1 MKKATEAGLNQKQ
14 AAAFAASNVDTADS
28 EIQTALDAAFKA
40 AVAEAKGGVYAEGFD
55 EQKNQVSQS
64 SESREVLTPSGK
76 TTTWQTTTVSS
87 VQKAYNQ
94 DYSVVVGNGTVTKT
108 NDSYNGTQTDTTFA
122 VSKVAGYATPDKA
135 VPTTGSAE
143 YQGKAFSK
151 EGSGDLNYTVNF
163 DKRTGSGRITDIAET
178 GRIDL
183 AEGKLGKVG
192 IGGKT
197 VTGVS
202 AAASAENGSK
212 GTYRLG
218 LFGKAAEEIAGSAKL
233 PESEI
238 GFGGKRGDFISR
250 EETER
255 LEKRKAELNKNATE
269 GGLTATQAKDYA
281 EKYLKQDDAAAQAAL
296 KELVTEKAY
305 QDGLAAAKEEKA
317 KLDIYPAVDV
327 NSYAVDAKQRHF
339 VNQDFTNVND
349 DGEVTRFN
357 GSSYIYQQP
366 FSVVLSQFVQEDIR
380 NNQDLSPEHQRS
392 SSYIAGFATPENALP
407 TIGTA
412 VYKGLALKAPWEGVF
427 TYKVNFDKRTGSGSI
442 AGIEDAKMISL
453 AEGNIGKVNMQG
465 KEIIGINGTA
475 DVTSKSTLYK
485 LTNGSYTLGFFGSA
499 AQEVAGTVRF
509 DHSVKSGLTQDG
521 KFEIGFGGQRGE
533 IKK

>member
-40 AVAEAKGGVYAEGFD
+40 AVAEAKGGVYAKGFD
-55 EQKNQVSQS
+55 EQKNKVSQS

-94 DYSVVVGNGTVTKT
+94 DYSVVVGNGTVTET

-269 GGLTATQAKDYA
+269 GGLTAAQAKDYA

-327 NSYAVDAKQRHF
+327 NSYAVNAKQGRW
-339 VNQDFTNVND
+339 VTQDFTNVND
-349 DGEVTRFN
+349 DGELTRFR
-357 GSSYIYQQP
+357 GASYIYQQP
-366 FSVVLSQFVQEDIR
+366 FSVVLSQLVQEDIR
-380 NNQDLSPEHQRS
+380 NNQDLSPEYHRIN
-392 SSYIAGFATPENALP
+392 SYIAGFATPENALP

-412 VYKGLALKAPWEGVF
+412 VYKGLALKTPWEGVF

-442 AGIEDAKMISL
+442 AGIENATMISL

-475 DVTSKSTLYK
+475 DVTSKSALHEF
-485 LTNGSYTLGFFGSA
+485 TNGSYALGFFGSA

-509 DHSVKSGLTQDG
+509 DPSGKVDLTKDG

>member
-28 EIQTALDAAFKA
+28 EIQTALDAAFEA

-94 DYSVVVGNGTVTKT
+94 DYSVVVGNGTVTET

-269 GGLTATQAKDYA
+269 GGLTAAQAKDYA
-281 EKYLKQDDAAAQAAL
+281 EKYLKQDDAAAQAELGRLIKQANYNKGLEEAQKAISAL
-296 KELVTEKAY
+296 DTYPVKSLDEYKADPEKLHYIFAY
-305 QDGLAAAKEEKA
+305 AEDYSGNKML
-317 KLDIYPAVDV
+317 Y
-327 NSYAVDAKQRHF
+327 R
-339 VNQDFTNVND
+339 
-349 DGEVTRFN
+349 
-357 GSSYIYQQP
+357 QP
-366 FSVVLSQFVQEDIR
+366 FSVVLSNVVNKDKDKEYWG
-380 NNQDLSPEHQRS
+380 NTHVYHQ
-392 SSYIAGFATPENALP
+392 IAGYATPEKLLP
-407 TIGTA
+407 TLGTA
-412 VYKGLALKAPWEGVF
+412 TYAGKAIMQPDDG
-427 TYKVNFDKRTGSGSI
+427 KVSYVVDFGKRTGSGEITGIDNFGKITLQEGSI
-442 AGIEDAKMISL
+442 AKVSLQNKQMMGISS
-453 AEGNIGKVNMQG
+453 
-465 KEIIGINGTA
+465 TA
-475 DVTSKSTLYK
+475 VSEKDYWQNTP
-485 LTNGSYTLGFFGSA
+485 LTGSYILGFFGSE
-499 AQEVAGTVRF
+499 AQEIGGLVEF
-509 DHSVKSGLTQDG
+509 ESVYKGYSNQTSG
-521 KFEIGFGGQRGE
+521 KKEIGFGGQRGE

>member
-14 AAAFAASNVDTADS
+14 AAAFAAANMDTADS
-28 EIQTALDAAFKA
+28 EIQTALDAAFKQV
-40 AVAEAKGGVYAEGFD
+40 VAEAKGGTYAEGFD
-55 EQKNQVSQS
+55 EKQS
-64 SESREVLTPSGK
+64 ETRNNPEPWDSDWGK
-76 TTTWQTTTVSS
+76 EITTTS
-87 VQKAYNQ
+87 VQKTYNQ
-94 DYSVVVGNGTVTKT
+94 DYSVVVGKGKTVKT
-108 NDSYNGTQTDTTFA
+108 NSWGQDPEIESTFA
-122 VSKVAGYATPDKA
+122 IEKVAGYATPDKA

-163 DKRTGSGRITDIAET
+163 DKRTGSGSITDIAET

-183 AEGKLGKVG
+183 AEGKLGKVSVG
-192 IGGKT
+192 DKT
-197 VTGVS
+197 VTGIS
-202 AAASAENGSK
+202 AAASAKNGSK

-269 GGLTATQAKDYA
+269 GGLTAAQAKDYA

-327 NSYAVDAKQRHF
+327 NSYAVNAIKGHW

-349 DGEVTRFN
+349 DGEVTRFR

-366 FSVVLSQFVQEDIR
+366 FSVVLSQNVGEDIR
-380 NNQDLSPEHQRS
+380 NNQNLSPEYNRI

-412 VYKGLALKAPWEGVF
+412 VYKGLALKTPWEGVF

-442 AGIEDAKMISL
+442 AGITYAKMISL

-465 KEIIGINGTA
+465 KEMMGISSTA
-475 DVTSKSTLYK
+475 KVTSKDGSYFS
-485 LTNGSYTLGFFGSA
+485 NGSYTLGFFGSA

-509 DHSVKSGLTQDG
+509 DTSDKVDITKDG

>member
-1 MKKATEAGLNQKQ
+1 
-14 AAAFAASNVDTADS
+14 
-28 EIQTALDAAFKA
+28 
-40 AVAEAKGGVYAEGFD
+40 
-55 EQKNQVSQS
+55 
-64 SESREVLTPSGK
+64 
-76 TTTWQTTTVSS
+76 
-87 VQKAYNQ
+87 
-94 DYSVVVGNGTVTKT
+94 
-108 NDSYNGTQTDTTFA
+108 
-122 VSKVAGYATPDKA
+122 
-135 VPTTGSAE
+135 
-143 YQGKAFSK
+143 
-151 EGSGDLNYTVNF
+151 
-163 DKRTGSGRITDIAET
+163 
-178 GRIDL
+178 
-183 AEGKLGKVG
+183 
-192 IGGKT
+192 
-197 VTGVS
+197 
-202 AAASAENGSK
+202 
-212 GTYRLG
+212 
-218 LFGKAAEEIAGSAKL
+218 
-233 PESEI
+233 
-238 GFGGKRGDFISR
+238 
-250 EETER
+250 
-255 LEKRKAELNKNATE
+255 
-269 GGLTATQAKDYA
+269 
-281 EKYLKQDDAAAQAAL
+281 
-296 KELVTEKAY
+296 VTEKAY

-509 DHSVKSGLTQDG
+509 DSSFKSGLTKDG

>member
-40 AVAEAKGGVYAEGFD
+40 AVAEAKGGEYAEGFD

-64 SESREVLTPSGK
+64 SKYQEVLTPSGK

-108 NDSYNGTQTDTTFA
+108 NDRYNGTQTDTTFA
-122 VSKVAGYATPDKA
+122 VSKVAGFATPDKA

-163 DKRTGSGRITDIAET
+163 DKRTGSGRIIDIAET

-269 GGLTATQAKDYA
+269 GGLTAAQAKDYA
-281 EKYLKQDDAAAQAAL
+281 EKYLKQDDAAAQAELGRLIKQANYNKGLEEAQKAISAL
-296 KELVTEKAY
+296 DTYPVKSLDEYKADPEKLHYILAY
-305 QDGLAAAKEEKA
+305 AENYSGNK
-317 KLDIYPAVDV
+317 KLY
-327 NSYAVDAKQRHF
+327 R
-339 VNQDFTNVND
+339 
-349 DGEVTRFN
+349 
-357 GSSYIYQQP
+357 QP
-366 FSVVLSQFVQEDIR
+366 FSVVLSNVVEKDK
-380 NNQDLSPEHQRS
+380 DKKYDWDKTHVYHQ
-392 SSYIAGFATPENALP
+392 IAGYATPEKLLP
-407 TIGTA
+407 TLGAATYA
-412 VYKGLALKAPWEGVF
+412 GKAIMQPYDG
-427 TYKVNFDKRTGSGSI
+427 KVSYVVDFGKRTGSGEITGLDDFGKITLQEGSI
-442 AGIEDAKMISL
+442 AKVSLQNKQMMGISS
-453 AEGNIGKVNMQG
+453 
-465 KEIIGINGTA
+465 TA
-475 DVTSKSTLYK
+475 VSEKDYWQNTP
-485 LTNGSYTLGFFGSA
+485 LTGSYILGFFGSE
-499 AQEVAGTVRF
+499 AQEIGGLVEF
-509 DHSVKSGLTQDG
+509 ESVYKGYSNQTSG
-521 KFEIGFGGQRGE
+521 KKEIGFGGQRGE

>member
-28 EIQTALDAAFKA
+28 EIQTALDAAFEA
-40 AVAEAKGGVYAEGFD
+40 AVAEAKGGAYAEGFD

-192 IGGKT
+192 IGGKI

-317 KLDIYPAVDV
+317 KLDIYPAVNV

-349 DGEVTRFN
+349 DGELTRFK

-366 FSVVLSQFVQEDIR
+366 FSVVLSQLVMEDIR
-380 NNQDLSPEHQRS
+380 NNQDLSPEYHRIN
-392 SSYIAGFATPENALP
+392 SYIAGFATPENALP

-427 TYKVNFDKRTGSGSI
+427 TYKVNFDKRTGSGLI
-442 AGIEDAKMISL
+442 AGVEDAKMISL
-453 AEGNIGKVNMQG
+453 AEGNISKVNMQG

-475 DVTSKSTLYK
+475 DVTSKSALYE

-509 DHSVKSGLTQDG
+509 DSSGKVDLTKDG

>member
-1 MKKATEAGLNQKQ
+1 M
-14 AAAFAASNVDTADS
+14 
-28 EIQTALDAAFKA
+28 
-40 AVAEAKGGVYAEGFD
+40 
-55 EQKNQVSQS
+55 
-64 SESREVLTPSGK
+64 
-76 TTTWQTTTVSS
+76 
-87 VQKAYNQ
+87 
-94 DYSVVVGNGTVTKT
+94 
-108 NDSYNGTQTDTTFA
+108 
-122 VSKVAGYATPDKA
+122 
-135 VPTTGSAE
+135 
-143 YQGKAFSK
+143 
-151 EGSGDLNYTVNF
+151 
-163 DKRTGSGRITDIAET
+163 
-178 GRIDL
+178 
-183 AEGKLGKVG
+183 
-192 IGGKT
+192 
-197 VTGVS
+197 
-202 AAASAENGSK
+202 
-212 GTYRLG
+212 
-218 LFGKAAEEIAGSAKL
+218 
-233 PESEI
+233 
-238 GFGGKRGDFISR
+238 
-250 EETER
+250 
-255 LEKRKAELNKNATE
+255 NKNATE

-305 QDGLAAAKEEKA
+305 QDGLATAKEEKA

-327 NSYAVDAKQRHF
+327 NSYAVDAKQWHF

-349 DGEVTRFN
+349 DGEVTKFR

-366 FSVVLSQFVQEDIR
+366 FSVVLSQFVEGDIR
-380 NNQDLSPEHQRS
+380 NNQDLSPENQRS

-412 VYKGLALKAPWEGVF
+412 VYKGFALRAPYKGVF

-442 AGIEDAKMISL
+442 AGVEDAKMISL

-475 DVTSKSTLYK
+475 DVTSKSALYE

-509 DHSVKSGLTQDG
+509 DSSLKSGLTKDG

>member
-40 AVAEAKGGVYAEGFD
+40 AVAEAKGGEYAEGFD

-192 IGGKT
+192 IDGKT

-269 GGLTATQAKDYA
+269 GGLTAAQAKDYA

-327 NSYAVDAKQRHF
+327 NSYAVDAKRHY
-339 VNQDFTNVND
+339 VYQDFTHVND
-349 DGEVTRFN
+349 DGELTKFS

-366 FSVVLSQFVQEDIR
+366 FSVVVSQYFTQDIR
-380 NNQDLSPEHQRS
+380 NNQDLTSKES
-392 SSYIAGFATPENALP
+392 DTNNYIAGFATPENALP

-412 VYKGLALKAPWEGVF
+412 VYKGVALIAPYDGVF
-427 TYKVNFDKRTGSGSI
+427 TYKVNFDQRTGSGSI
-442 AGIEDAKMISL
+442 AGITGSTLIAL
-453 AEGNIGKVNMQG
+453 AEGSVGKVNMQG
-465 KEIIGINGTA
+465 KEMMGISSTA
-475 DVTSKSTLYK
+475 KVTSKDGADFS
-485 LTNGSYTLGFFGSA
+485 NGSYTLGFFGSA
-499 AQEVAGTVRF
+499 AQEIAGTAKF
-509 DHSVKSGLTQDG
+509 DSSRRISLNADG
-521 KFEIGFGGQRGE
+521 KYEIGFGGQRGE